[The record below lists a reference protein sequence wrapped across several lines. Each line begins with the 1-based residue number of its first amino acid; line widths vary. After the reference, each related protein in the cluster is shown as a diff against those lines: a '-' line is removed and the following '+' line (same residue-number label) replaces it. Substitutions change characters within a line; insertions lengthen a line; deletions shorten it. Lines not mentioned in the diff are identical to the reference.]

1 MEKDALALGV
11 KAEHNALGVKA
22 EHNALGVKAEHNAP
36 RLTTD
41 EVIAD
46 YHAFCEQQRVE
57 KAARVLE
64 TQRATQRAAEA
75 RRFAMETTDWYAL
88 AAEQE
93 LGHFLAPGGG
103 MRIEK
108 NVHVSNLFTGLPGA
122 GNYNLLIQVREDGT
136 EQVVCASAVP
146 KDGSEQPNL
155 DAFLR
160 VDRKRRAPDDNTR
173 E

>member
-1 MEKDALALGV
+1 MEEDALALGV
-11 KAEHNALGVKA
+11 KAEHNA
-22 EHNALGVKAEHNAP
+22 P
-36 RLTTD
+36 RSTTD

-46 YHAFCEQQRVE
+46 YHAFCEQMRVQ

-64 TQRATQRAAEA
+64 TQRAAEA
-75 RRFAMETTDWYAL
+75 RRFVLENTDYKKL
-88 AAEQE
+88 AAEKE
-93 LGHFLAPGGG
+93 LGQFLAPGGG

-108 NVHVSNLFTGLPGA
+108 NVHVSGLFMDLLGA
-122 GNYNLLIQVREDGT
+122 GTYNLLIQVREDGT
-136 EQVVCASAVP
+136 EDVVWAAPVP
-146 KDGSEQPNL
+146 KDGSEQTNL